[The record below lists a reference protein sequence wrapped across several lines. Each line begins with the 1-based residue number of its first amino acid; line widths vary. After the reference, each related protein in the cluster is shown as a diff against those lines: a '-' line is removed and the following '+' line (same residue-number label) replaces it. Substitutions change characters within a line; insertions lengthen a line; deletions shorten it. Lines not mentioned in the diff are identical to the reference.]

1 MLISSRQWKSIT
13 YLLEFIFKLS
23 QWIFILHSCSCLFSQ
38 TMPTIVSSADLIQYR
53 HWIILMPII
62 SPFATYRKETLS
74 ILGRSSCSLILI
86 KPLILFL
93 TDSRMSWPLYLSNAS
108 DNSIKLLPFVLKHL
122 FCNFYTQIVCWKWKI
137 SFLKLFPF

>member
-13 YLLEFIFKLS
+13 YLLEFVFNLS

-53 HWIILMPII
+53 HWIILMPIL
-62 SPFATYRKETLS
+62 SPFATDRKETLS

-86 KPLILFL
+86 KFLILFL
-93 TDSRMSWPLYLSNAS
+93 PKSRMSWTLYLSNVS
-108 DNSIKLLPFVLKHL
+108 DNSIKPLPFVLKHL
-122 FCNFYTQIVCWKWKI
+122 FCNFYTQIVYWRWKI
-137 SFLKLFPF
+137 SSPMPFPF